1 MKNEKKEKNNNEGDN
16 TFYDAKF
23 DTVFKNVIA
32 CEKINIY

>member
-1 MKNEKKEKNNNEGDN
+1 MKKENGKNKKEDN
-16 TFYDAKF
+16 KFYDAKY